1 MDKKHHVIIL
11 GAGSSGL
18 SLAWRLASNGVKVD
32 VLESHSQVGG
42 LAGTV
47 REGDYYLDYGPHSFF
62 SEDNAIL
69 RTVLD
74 LFDNTLTPQ
83 PRTVKFLYKGKYLDY
98 PLTATSVLLQM
109 GLISGLRAGF
119 SFLKSKFAFGKSGG
133 VNTEEETVEE
143 WAKANFGNYL
153 YESFFK
159 PYTEQFWKVPCHEL
173 SSRSI
178 PSHTRM
184 SFFKTLKMLVLS
196 KLSEKN
202 LSQVEREKLP
212 TYYPERGFG
221 EITERVADAV
231 RKAGGRIHL
240 ESPAIEIDTNSDNGV
255 TVYFED
261 RGERRKI
268 HGSYLVSTIPL
279 HLFVKMMRPEPSA
292 EVLES
297 TNNMDYRSLV
307 ALGIITERQNILDC
321 GYIYLLDRPYN
332 RISEM
337 NKFGE
342 DTSPEGENIL
352 CLEICCLRGSADWH
366 APAEELL
373 EKCLPSLESEGLF
386 RRADVKQLMLV
397 KAPYA
402 YPIYRKDFKRHLQ
415 RLLGEVQS
423 RDQLATLGRTGEFIY
438 MDSGKCMR
446 RAFDFGDRLLSK
458 LGITPNPQPGA
469 LEHP

>member
-153 YESFFK
+153 YESFWFLDVFSGTGTISF
-159 PYTEQFWKVPCHEL
+159 TE
-173 SSRSI
+173 
-178 PSHTRM
+178 
-184 SFFKTLKMLVLS
+184 KT
-196 KLSEKN
+196 
-202 LSQVEREKLP
+202 Q
-212 TYYPERGFG
+212 PE
-221 EITERVADAV
+221 
-231 RKAGGRIHL
+231 
-240 ESPAIEIDTNSDNGV
+240 
-255 TVYFED
+255 Y
-261 RGERRKI
+261 
-268 HGSYLVSTIPL
+268 
-279 HLFVKMMRPEPSA
+279 
-292 EVLES
+292 
-297 TNNMDYRSLV
+297 
-307 ALGIITERQNILDC
+307 
-321 GYIYLLDRPYN
+321 
-332 RISEM
+332 
-337 NKFGE
+337 
-342 DTSPEGENIL
+342 
-352 CLEICCLRGSADWH
+352 
-366 APAEELL
+366 
-373 EKCLPSLESEGLF
+373 LF
-386 RRADVKQLMLV
+386 RTLLPQCVSIMA
-397 KAPYA
+397 
-402 YPIYRKDFKRHLQ
+402 
-415 RLLGEVQS
+415 RL
-423 RDQLATLGRTGEFIY
+423 
-438 MDSGKCMR
+438 
-446 RAFDFGDRLLSK
+446 
-458 LGITPNPQPGA
+458 P
-469 LEHP
+469 